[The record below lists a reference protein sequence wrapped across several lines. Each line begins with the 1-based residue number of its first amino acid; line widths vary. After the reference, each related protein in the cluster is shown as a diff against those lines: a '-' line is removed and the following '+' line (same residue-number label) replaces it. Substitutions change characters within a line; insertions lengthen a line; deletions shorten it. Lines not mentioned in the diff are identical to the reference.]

1 MVQSC
6 KNINAI
12 IIINFML
19 LLLSLF
25 VVVAGCV
32 GAILDAQN
40 LVAFFVVWHE
50 HAPTIKPPCI
60 PATMQER
67 FNLEAFYLLRQTG
80 R

>member
-1 MVQSC
+1 
-6 KNINAI
+6 
-12 IIINFML
+12 ML

-67 FNLEAFYLLRQTG
+67 FNLEAFTCG
-80 R
+80 RWGAK